1 MSKLKLSDWASVA
14 EIVAAV
20 AVAVSLVFVGL
31 ELQRN
36 TTASE
41 SATREAIN
49 QKDIAFLSLFVD
61 PTVLAVANAKAQ
73 NGEPLSAL
81 EESQLVAAEYVNFI
95 IFEHS
100 YYQHRKGV
108 LGAEEW
114 ARHENIIRLIWRDW
128 PYAHTMWSQYGETFS
143 PDFVALMDRLKAER
157 E

>member
-31 ELQRN
+31 ELQHN
-36 TTASE
+36 TAASE

-49 QKDIAFLSLFVD
+49 QKDIEYLSLYVD
-61 PTVLAVANAKAQ
+61 PAVLAVANAKAQ
-73 NGEPLSAL
+73 NGETLSTL

-100 YYQHRKGV
+100 YYQFRKGV
-108 LGAEEW
+108 LGTEEW